1 MLPEAAGVQS
11 IGPNLDSVCPS
22 SLDDDA
28 LHHSNMANGGNG
40 YVSKPTISQQM
51 SNGHHIAPVDLNYL
65 LLR

>member
-28 LHHSNMANGGNG
+28 RHHSNMANGGNG
-40 YVSKPTISQQM
+40 YVSKPTVSQQI
-51 SNGHHIAPVDLNYL
+51 SNGNHIPPVDLSYL